1 MAEIDRQD
9 ITGLASPSLTQ
20 HKGAKAQI
28 LPGRNCC
35 ASNSVTAFDC
45 KHPYTKNMEN
55 FRERIR
61 TFISW
66 PRGVTKATPVE
77 IAKAGFFYL
86 NERDRA
92 KCFYC
97 NGGLQNW
104 EPNDEPWFEH
114 AKWFPNCDFLLRKKG
129 IEFVQ
134 NVAGRFPNLNRPL
147 LNDQVTPKPSTSNTP
162 CPAPSSPKQTEVL
175 QSSASHIETRPPLEE
190 AMESELVLAVSGFGF
205 ERELVQLVVER
216 LLQETGSVNCTIMEL
231 VTATQQLEQKQ
242 REENAMEVVESFE
255 MNQEMPEIACAQS
268 NLSTSPTD
276 VSPMQTP
283 CNLTEQQIPGSR
295 KMMYVKQKEVS
306 VPAPSEQSL
315 AQQKNQLQNLKD
327 EMRCK
332 ICLDNPMDCIL
343 LECGHVCTCL
353 ECSQGIRTCPICR
366 QKITKIM
373 KIYRDY

>member
-20 HKGAKAQI
+20 HKEAKTQI

-86 NERDRA
+86 KERDRA

-114 AKWFPNCDFLLRKKG
+114 AKWFPNCDFLLREKG

-147 LNDQVTPKPSTSNTP
+147 LNDQATPKPSTSNLQL
-162 CPAPSSPKQTEVL
+162 PAPATSKQTEVP
-175 QSSASHIETRPPLEE
+175 QNSASHIEITRPTLEE

-216 LLQETGSVNCTIMEL
+216 LLQETGNVNCTIMEL
-231 VTATQQLEQKQ
+231 VTATQQLEQEQ
-242 REENAMEVVESFE
+242 MEENAMEVVESFNV
-255 MNQEMPEIACAQS
+255 NQEKPEMACAQI

-276 VSPMQTP
+276 SFPMQTP
-283 CNLTEQQIPGSR
+283 GNFTEQQVPGSK

-306 VPAPSEQSL
+306 VPELSEQSL
-315 AQQKNQLQNLKD
+315 A
-327 EMRCK
+327 
-332 ICLDNPMDCIL
+332 
-343 LECGHVCTCL
+343 
-353 ECSQGIRTCPICR
+353 
-366 QKITKIM
+366 
-373 KIYRDY
+373 